1 MVGGFGCVTSNP
13 PTRFRLVRSAVE
25 CHVAQ
30 RKGLSVILPTI
41 DLILIVVFMTA
52 SMAVGIGLGRK
63 QSSLEDFALG
73 GRNLPWWALL
83 GSIVATETSTA
94 TFLGVTGRPAFG
106 DGDMRFLQLA
116 LGYIIGRVAVSVILL
131 PQYFRGQLYTAYE
144 VLNQRFGGTAQ
155 RAASLLFIVT
165 RNLGDGLRLY
175 LCAVALEFA
184 IGVRLPICV
193 LIIGVV
199 TVIYT
204 VCGGMKSVVW
214 NDCIQFVIYVIGG
227 IAALFVIV
235 NALPGGWDEL
245 MAFAREKES
254 LRVFVASPP
263 DGQSWATWLRMDG
276 YAMYAAILGGAVLTF
291 GTHGVDQMMVQRY
304 LCAKS
309 QADATRAVI
318 GSGFIV
324 LGQFALFLFVGVAV
338 HCFIQHVPPP
348 ESAATKDRIFSWF
361 IVEHMPVGLTGITL
375 AAVFAAAMSTLS
387 SSLSSSATAAVADF
401 ASRDTSTGVGRTR
414 LWIGI
419 FGLVQIA
426 IALAASRLSQN
437 VVDEALAIAGF
448 TAGVLLGVFLL
459 GTFSKKA
466 NERAALVGMLAGV
479 LVVGTVHLTRSTS
492 GIWYSLIGSVVTFG
506 TGIIVAKIGSDHVS
520 Q

>member
-1 MVGGFGCVTSNP
+1 M
-13 PTRFRLVRSAVE
+13 
-25 CHVAQ
+25 
-30 RKGLSVILPTI
+30 ILPTI
-41 DLILIVVFMTA
+41 DLILIVVFMAA

-254 LRVFVASPP
+254 LNVVVSTPP
-263 DGQSWATWLRMDG
+263 ADKTWLTWLLTDSYSI
-276 YAMYAAILGGAVLTF
+276 YAGIIGGAVLTF
-291 GTHGVDQMMVQRY
+291 GTHGVDQMLVQRY
-304 LCAKS
+304 LCARS
-309 QADATRAVI
+309 QRDAAKAVI
-318 GSGFIV
+318 GSAFIV
-324 LGQFALFLFVGVAV
+324 LAQFALFLFVGVALA
-338 HCFIQHVPPP
+338 CFLQHFPAP
-348 ESAATKDRIFSWF
+348 EEAQKVDRIFPWF
-361 IVEHMPVGLTGITL
+361 IVENMPVGLTGITL

-387 SSLSSSATAAVADF
+387 SSLSSSATAAVSDF
-401 ASRDTSTGVGRTR
+401 CSKENTGIGRTR
-414 LWIGI
+414 VWTCV
-419 FGLVQIA
+419 FGAVQIA
-426 IALAASRLSQN
+426 IALAAEHVSKS

-459 GTFSKKA
+459 ATFSKKA
-466 NERAALVGMLAGV
+466 DERAALVGMLAGV
-479 LVVGTVHLTRSTS
+479 LVVGTVHFATSTAW
-492 GIWYSLIGSVVTFG
+492 IWYALIGSLTTFG
-506 TGIIVAKIGSDHVS
+506 TGVITATIGSDHVS